1 MTPENTPDGSPK
13 DIYELYF
20 VWACVWAFGGALFQ
34 DQLTDHRVEFSKWW
48 VTEFK
53 AIKFPSQGTIFDY
66 YIDAESKKFLPW
78 AEMSASNRFDYDPDQ
93 PLQATM
99 VPTSETTRIRFF
111 MDMLMDKRKPVMLV
125 GNAGSGKTVL
135 IQARFQNSAQILI
148 GILKCVGWSVSWA
161 PV

>member
-1 MTPENTPDGSPK
+1 LTPENTPDGSPK

-135 IQARFQNSAQILI
+135 IQACFQISAQIFI
-148 GILKCVGWSVSWA
+148 EMDA
-161 PV
+161 